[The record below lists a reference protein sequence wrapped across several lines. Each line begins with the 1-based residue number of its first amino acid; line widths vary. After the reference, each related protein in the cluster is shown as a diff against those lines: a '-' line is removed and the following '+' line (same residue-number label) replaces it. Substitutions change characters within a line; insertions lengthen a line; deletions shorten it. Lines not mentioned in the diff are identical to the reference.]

1 MILPKGRIL
10 CFLEESMIFKA
21 KIMDQ
26 PAMERA
32 LARIA
37 HQIIENNAES
47 SEVCVVGI
55 QRRGV
60 PLAERIAENIRK
72 FSDLSVKVGKLDITL
87 YRDDLSEMPEPTVQ
101 GTDIDF
107 TVTGKVVILV
117 DDVIF
122 TGRTIRA
129 ALDALMELG
138 RPAKVQLAVLIDRG
152 HRELP
157 IRGDYVGK
165 NIPTSHKEMV
175 QVNIPPI
182 DETMDTCLFGLE

>member
-1 MILPKGRIL
+1 
-10 CFLEESMIFKA
+10 MIFKA

-26 PAMERA
+26 LAMERA

-182 DETMDTCLFGLE
+182 DETMDTCLFGLK

>member
-1 MILPKGRIL
+1 
-10 CFLEESMIFKA
+10 MIFKA

-26 PAMERA
+26 LAMERA

-182 DETMDTCLFGLE
+182 DETMDTCLYGIE

>member
-1 MILPKGRIL
+1 
-10 CFLEESMIFKA
+10 MIFKA

>member
-1 MILPKGRIL
+1 
-10 CFLEESMIFKA
+10 
-21 KIMDQ
+21 
-26 PAMERA
+26 
-32 LARIA
+32 
-37 HQIIENNAES
+37 
-47 SEVCVVGI
+47 
-55 QRRGV
+55 
-60 PLAERIAENIRK
+60 
-72 FSDLSVKVGKLDITL
+72 
-87 YRDDLSEMPEPTVQ
+87 MPEPTVQ

-182 DETMDTCLFGLE
+182 DETMDTCLFGLK

>member
-1 MILPKGRIL
+1 
-10 CFLEESMIFKA
+10 MIFKA

-182 DETMDTCLFGLE
+182 DETMDTCLFGLK

>member
-1 MILPKGRIL
+1 
-10 CFLEESMIFKA
+10 MIFKA

-26 PAMERA
+26 LAMERA